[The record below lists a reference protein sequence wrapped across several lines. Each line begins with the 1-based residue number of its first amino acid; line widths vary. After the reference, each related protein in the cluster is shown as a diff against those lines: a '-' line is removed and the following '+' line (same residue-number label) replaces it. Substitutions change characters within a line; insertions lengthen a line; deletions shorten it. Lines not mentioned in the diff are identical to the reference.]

1 MNAIAIIEA
10 LNKKITYRPKD
21 SRYRLGYA
29 YFGYSTPM
37 LGVWFMDEN
46 IGVCHNE
53 LGAERV
59 VLSHEKERLGSN

>member
-10 LNKKITYRPKD
+10 LNQKIAYHPND
-21 SRYRLGYA
+21 SRYRIAYA

-37 LGVWFMDEN
+37 LGVWFMGEN

-59 VLSHEKERLGSN
+59 VLAHMEERQR